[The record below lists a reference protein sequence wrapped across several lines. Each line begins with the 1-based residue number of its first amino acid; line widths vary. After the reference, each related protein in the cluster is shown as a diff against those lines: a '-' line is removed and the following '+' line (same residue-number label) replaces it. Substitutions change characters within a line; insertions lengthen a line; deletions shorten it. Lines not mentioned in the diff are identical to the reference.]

1 MKWKP
6 VRRASSTGEISWRR
20 NLAVLVVVQ
29 FLSTA
34 GFSLIFPFLPLYVRE
49 LGNTTGGSVELW
61 AGLVFSAQ
69 AFTLMLSSP
78 VWGFLADR
86 YGRKPMLVR
95 ATLGGAVLLTAMGFV
110 QSAEQLVLLR
120 AAQGLVT
127 GVIAAANA
135 LVAST
140 TPRENTGFAMGTLTM
155 SRWVGIAGGP
165 VIGGIIAETLGF
177 RESFWITGALLGT
190 AGIAVVFLVQEDF
203 QPIPKELRTGFWA
216 GYNALLRAPGMFGLY
231 TLSFL
236 RSLGLTILTPILA
249 LFILTLNNGVETGVA
264 SMTGIVIGLSA
275 LSSAL
280 SAIYLGR
287 LGDRVG
293 HQRVLVISAILAAVL
308 YLPQAFV
315 TSPWQLAL
323 LQIPAGIAVG
333 GLVPSIAA
341 LMNTWSPSGNQ
352 GATYGLDNSVV
363 ASGRTIAPML
373 AASLAAVVSYR
384 GVVLGASI
392 IYLIMA
398 LVAILVVRLA
408 QRRSQ
413 ATSTLWAS
421 G

>member
-1 MKWKP
+1 MKWNP
-6 VRRASSTGEISWRR
+6 IRRISRTAEISWRR

-49 LGNTTGGSVELW
+49 LGSTTGGSVELW

-69 AFTLMLSSP
+69 AFTMMLSAP
-78 VWGFLADR
+78 VWGYVADR

-95 ATLGGAVLLTAMGFV
+95 ATLGGAVLLAAMGFV

-127 GVIAAANA
+127 GVVAAANA

-140 TPRENTGFAMGTLTM
+140 TPRENTGFSMGTLNM
-155 SRWVGIAGGP
+155 ARWAGIAGGP
-165 VIGGIIAETLGF
+165 IIGGIIAETFGF

-216 GYNALLRAPGMFGLY
+216 GYKVLLRAPGMIGLY
-231 TLSFL
+231 SLSFL
-236 RSLGLTILTPILA
+236 RSLGLMIITPILA
-249 LFILTLNNGVETGVA
+249 LFILTLNNGVETGTA

-280 SAIYLGR
+280 SAVYLGR

-293 HQRVLVISAILAAVL
+293 HERVLVISAIFAAVL

-315 TSPWQLAL
+315 TSPMATGNFADSRRHRNW
-323 LQIPAGIAVG
+323 GIGAICRCPDER
-333 GLVPSIAA
+333 LVAR
-341 LMNTWSPSGNQ
+341 GQ
-352 GATYGLDNSVV
+352 
-363 ASGRTIAPML
+363 SGRD
-373 AASLAAVVSYR
+373 
-384 GVVLGASI
+384 
-392 IYLIMA
+392 
-398 LVAILVVRLA
+398 
-408 QRRSQ
+408 
-413 ATSTLWAS
+413 LWP
-421 G
+421 GQ